1 MAREIRSLRAD
12 GAHNISGKL
21 VQDFCKE
28 NKIILVKSIPYRPE
42 TNGIASGAIRS
53 IKEWFCKNKDLGDW
67 DELIEKCLFDLNRV
81 TSESQQRPT
90 ETPVKRNARFQVGD
104 RVILTRRRKVGKFPE
119 GLGIID
125 TVIAVT
131 GSNSVEL
138 ENNGIQS
145 NKDLVKK

>member
-1 MAREIRSLRAD
+1 MVL
-12 GAHNISGKL
+12 
-21 VQDFCKE
+21 Q
-28 NKIILVKSIPYRPE
+28 
-42 TNGIASGAIRS
+42 
-53 IKEWFCKNKDLGDW
+53 NKDLGDW
-67 DELIEKCLFDLNRV
+67 DELIEKCLFNLNRV

-104 RVILTRRRKVGKFPE
+104 RVILTRKVGKFPE

-125 TVIAVT
+125 TVTRVT

>member
-1 MAREIRSLRAD
+1 M
-12 GAHNISGKL
+12 
-21 VQDFCKE
+21 
-28 NKIILVKSIPYRPE
+28 KSIPYRPE
-42 TNGIASGAIRS
+42 TNGIAERAIRS
-53 IKEWFCKNKDLGDW
+53 IKEWFGKNKDLGDW

-81 TSESQQRPT
+81 TSENQQRPT

-104 RVILTRRRKVGKFPE
+104 RVILTRRRKVGKFSE

-125 TVIAVT
+125 TVIRIT